1 MRILKRILRTRPILS
16 AVVWPTARTL
26 TRRVPRVLMYHRFGP
41 GEDGRK
47 TSVATLRRNI
57 EVLREWC
64 ELVTFA
70 ELIKRKGRASGKPLA
85 AITVDDGYRDFH
97 TYALP
102 ALTELGAPATIFV
115 AAGFVRDQIW
125 LWPDAVRYLIFHPA
139 ARPGSITIGG
149 AAFDIVLDSPASREQ
164 SWDRIATAVLYDN
177 VARAAAI
184 AGLQK
189 VLGVDLPASPPAEYG
204 PMLEQELR
212 EVAEAG
218 IEVGGH
224 TWSHSFLPQLSPG
237 ELRRELVEAREYLEQ
252 VTGRKVRS
260 FAYPNGQPP
269 DFPDALVAEVQR
281 AGYLGAAVAVRP
293 VDTALDPF
301 RVGRWCIGDDP
312 VQMGNVLSGASM
324 LRTAIGAAS

>member
-1 MRILKRILRTRPILS
+1 M
-16 AVVWPTARTL
+16 
-26 TRRVPRVLMYHRFGP
+26 LMYHRFGQ

-57 EVLREWC
+57 EVLCEWC

-70 ELIKRKGRASGKPLA
+70 ELIERKGRVSGKPLA

-102 ALTELGAPATIFV
+102 VLKELGVPATIFV
-115 AAGFVRDQIW
+115 AAGFVRDRIW

-149 AAFDIVLDSPASREQ
+149 AVFEVVLDSQASREQ
-164 SWDRIATAVLYDN
+164 SWDRISTAVLYDN

-184 AGLQK
+184 ADLQK
-189 VLGVDLPASPPAEYG
+189 VLGVDLPASPLAEFE
-204 PMLEQELR
+204 PMSEQDLR

-218 IEVGGH
+218 IEIGGH

-237 ELRRELVEAREYLEQ
+237 QLRRELVEARDYLEQ
-252 VTGRKVRS
+252 VTGRKVRT

-269 DFPDALVAEVQR
+269 DFPDALVADVQR
-281 AGYLGAAVAVRP
+281 AGYLGAAVGIPP

-301 RVGRWCIGDDP
+301 RVGRWCIGDDF
-312 VQMGNVLSGASM
+312 VQVGNVLSGALV
-324 LRTAIGAAS
+324 LRTAIGAAF